1 MRSVLRKASRPDL
14 ILRKDQSESDAL
26 FLSIGEGALVT
37 DSEGRISRINQV
49 ALDILGFKA
58 RELIGKWYP
67 SMVIAEDNHGQ
78 VLSNLERPITQVFL
92 TGQTITAKIYYRRKD
107 GSKVPVDLTVSP
119 VLRNGKPIGAIEVF
133 RDITKELALQQA
145 KDDFISIASHQL
157 RTPATAVKQYVGM
170 FLEGYAG
177 RLSASQR
184 KLLKR
189 AYESNERQLMIIE
202 DLLNIARLD
211 AGNMKLNV
219 ATTDLVLILEDVIS
233 EQSAKAAG
241 RRQELSLNSSSDE
254 VAVNIDADRMRMVF
268 ENLIDNAIKYTP
280 ENKKIQ
286 VNIRRF
292 INSAEVNIVDEGV
305 GIAPVDIDKLFRK
318 FSRVPNPLSIES
330 GGSGLGLY
338 WAERIIKLHNGR
350 IKINSKP
357 GKGSTFSVRLPVA
370 SKIITDKI
378 SR

>member
-1 MRSVLRKASRPDL
+1 
-14 ILRKDQSESDAL
+14 
-26 FLSIGEGALVT
+26 
-37 DSEGRISRINQV
+37 
-49 ALDILGFKA
+49 
-58 RELIGKWYP
+58 
-67 SMVIAEDNHGQ
+67 
-78 VLSNLERPITQVFL
+78 
-92 TGQTITAKIYYRRKD
+92 
-107 GSKVPVDLTVSP
+107 
-119 VLRNGKPIGAIEVF
+119 
-133 RDITKELALQQA
+133 
-145 KDDFISIASHQL
+145 
-157 RTPATAVKQYVGM
+157 
-170 FLEGYAG
+170 
-177 RLSASQR
+177 
-184 KLLKR
+184 
-189 AYESNERQLMIIE
+189 
-202 DLLNIARLD
+202 
-211 AGNMKLNV
+211 
-219 ATTDLVLILEDVIS
+219 
-233 EQSAKAAG
+233 
-241 RRQELSLNSSSDE
+241 
-254 VAVNIDADRMRMVF
+254 
-268 ENLIDNAIKYTP
+268 LIDNAIKYTP